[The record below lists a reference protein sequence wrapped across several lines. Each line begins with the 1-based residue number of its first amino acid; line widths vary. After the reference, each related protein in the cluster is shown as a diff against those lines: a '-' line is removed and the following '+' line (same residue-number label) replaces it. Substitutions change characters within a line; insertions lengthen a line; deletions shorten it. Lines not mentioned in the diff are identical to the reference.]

1 MTKAERDAWAAAYRL
16 YEEYAPPLR
25 QAATLDDDNDLAC
38 KLFTSAVE
46 KVAQPYNESCNEGR
60 LILLGAYGILE
71 EVFKD
76 AQKRHQERVNG
87 EGGGNI
93 HPHAQGAEIAR
104 KQP

>member
-60 LILLGAYGILE
+60 LILLGAYGILICHDIE
-71 EVFKD
+71 AGASPGRADD
-76 AQKRHQERVNG
+76 APHPERG
-87 EGGGNI
+87 R
-93 HPHAQGAEIAR
+93 QGR
-104 KQP
+104 RDK

>member
-87 EGGGNI
+87 EGGGN
-93 HPHAQGAEIAR
+93 PSTRPQGAVIAR